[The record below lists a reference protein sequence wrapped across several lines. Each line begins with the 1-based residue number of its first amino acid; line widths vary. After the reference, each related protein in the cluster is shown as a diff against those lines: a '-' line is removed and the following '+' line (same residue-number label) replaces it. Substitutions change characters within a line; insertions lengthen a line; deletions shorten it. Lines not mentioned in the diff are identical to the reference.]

1 MGSQSHAKC
10 RKHTYNILNKMSL
23 GFAPYLLKSIAQ
35 VALENN
41 PEMVLD
47 PAGAFN
53 LLNSQKAASVV
64 SESPAANGHRRQVNV
79 KYQQRATPSQV
90 ADTISCDNV
99 IVPIYNETTVS
110 VDIKKQLGI
119 YIDDE
124 TIARYMDE
132 ASRTVAVG
140 LPQTQFMAEFLFS
153 VMTSTNALVQ
163 ALDIEVLTKLATNVG
178 VNVVSGNNSATAIN
192 IPLNT
197 TVNPLNNSI
206 NKILTDFN
214 KNGLKGTPQI
224 LGAGLFWD
232 FVTQQPFKTSDF
244 NGLNTAAQAS
254 KFQFYADLNAE
265 TVLGTNQV
273 LVVAPNSIQ
282 RVDYI
287 TNQGFRAG
295 LKGASYFFTIDLP
308 MQIGSEIVPIT
319 FDAHLK
325 YIDCPTELVEAY
337 TGEPVTAERGYALY
351 ISKQMGVFQ
360 IPSDAYQTTDRLYGV
375 NGTLLYTISNECA
388 DCPA

>member
-1 MGSQSHAKC
+1 
-10 RKHTYNILNKMSL
+10 MSL
-23 GFAPYLLKSIAQ
+23 GFAPYLLKSLAQ
-35 VALENN
+35 VALEND

-64 SESPAANGHRRQVNV
+64 SESPAANGHRKQVNV
-79 KYQQRATPSQV
+79 KYQQRATPAQV

-99 IVPIYNETTVS
+99 IVPVYNETTVV

-124 TIARYMDE
+124 TIAKYMDD

-140 LPQTQFMAEFLFS
+140 VPQTQFMAEFLFS

-163 ALDIEVLTKLATNVG
+163 ALDIEILTKLAANVG
-178 VNVVSGNNSATAIN
+178 VNVVSGNNTATAIN
-192 IPLNT
+192 IPLNV
-197 TVNPLNNSI
+197 TVNPLNQSI

-232 FVTQQPFKTSDF
+232 FVTQQPFKTADF
-244 NGLNTAAQAS
+244 AGVNTAAQAS
-254 KFQFYADLNAE
+254 KFSFFPDLNAE
-265 TVLGTNQV
+265 TVLGTNEI
-273 LVVAPNSIQ
+273 LVIAPNSIQ

-295 LKGASYFFTIDLP
+295 QKGASYFFTIDLP
-308 MQIGSEIVPIT
+308 MQIGQEIVPIT

-337 TGEPVTAERGYALY
+337 TGEPVTAERGWALY

-360 IPSDAYQTTDRLYGV
+360 IPGDAYQTTDRLYGV
-375 NGTLLYTISNECA
+375 NGSLLYTISNDCA
-388 DCPA
+388 DCAA